1 MSSRRHTSE
10 RDTGYSRDDG
20 SDRRERDARTAQRER
35 EAGSRTPVRTT
46 PEVRPTTLVESR
58 TVAAIDPRSAVQTRP
73 VAEPRDTREA
83 RPVVDP
89 RSARDPRDTT
99 YGRDPRTAVESSDR
113 RPADTGR
120 DISRENRTV
129 PPVVTRDHRDSRPR
143 PEEISSRPAPTN
155 PTNDYFLPGED
166 ISREVITADICR
178 YLGPDALVRPYR
190 HQDVSK
196 PLNSFDPAML
206 SLKQGRSGFLI
217 TAYRALTSVSRAAER
232 AITYRSL
239 TASFHLGNDQNPQAG
254 FVEVRVGK
262 SQTSECGTPSTDICT
277 KRI

>member
-35 EAGSRTPVRTT
+35 EAGARTPVRTT

-58 TVAAIDPRSAVQTRP
+58 TVAAIDPRSAVQARP
-73 VAEPRDTREA
+73 VTESRDTREA
-83 RPVVDP
+83 RTVVDP
-89 RSARDPRDTT
+89 RSARDPRDTA

-113 RPADTGR
+113 RTADTGR
-120 DISRENRTV
+120 DLSRENRTV
-129 PPVVTRDHRDSRPR
+129 PPVVTRDHRDARSR
-143 PEEISSRPAPTN
+143 PEEISSRPA

-190 HQDVSK
+190 HQDVSS
-196 PLNSFDPAML
+196 PNNFDPAMA
-206 SLKQGRSGFLI
+206 K
-217 TAYRALTSVSRAAER
+217 
-232 AITYRSL
+232 
-239 TASFHLGNDQNPQAG
+239 PQAG
-254 FVEVRVGK
+254 KVRLPHHSLSSLDK
-262 SQTSECGTPSTDICT
+262 CQ
-277 KRI
+277 